1 MYLKR
6 KLHLSVIMQ
15 FLFFFSSFFSSV
27 VLAKKF
33 IIEVSSV
40 KEFTIESSMIRMKSG
55 ANQIVLN
62 KVNSEDSVKIGD
74 FEAIIVEYP
83 ELPLFFYS
91 MSSVKFIEE
100 DLPVKASRVDYYLE
114 NFENLQ
120 KSYVLQQ
127 NPVWGLDRIDQKPGV
142 LNAKYYST
150 STGGSDADVY
160 IVDTG
165 IDIAHPEF
173 EGRAVWGGNFVD
185 TVNTDCN
192 SHGTHVAGTVG
203 SKTYGVSKKTKLIAV
218 KVLDCSGG
226 GSFSGVLKGLEFVAQ
241 NAKTSKRPSVINMSL
256 GGPKSSATDRAIAN
270 LEAAGVSVVVAAGN
284 ENSDACN
291 VSPASN
297 VLAVSV
303 GATTRQNTKAGFSN
317 WGKCVSILAPGA
329 QILST
334 VPGGKIKEL
343 QGTSMA
349 SPHVAGV
356 YALILGENPRF
367 TPATMRKII
376 VSIST
381 KGAITGFSADTPNNM
396 LYSIV

>member
-1 MYLKR
+1 MR
-6 KLHLSVIMQ
+6 
-15 FLFFFSSFFSSV
+15 SSFLV
-27 VLAKKF
+27 QIVLAKKF

-40 KEFTIESSMIRMKSG
+40 QDFTVESSAFFSKGSQIR
-55 ANQIVLN
+55 LN
-62 KVNSEDSVKIGD
+62 KVKSEDSVKIGD

-91 MSSVKFIEE
+91 LSSVKFIEE
-100 DLPVKASRVDYYLE
+100 DLPVKISKTDYFLDA
-114 NFENLQ
+114 LQ
-120 KSYVLQQ
+120 KTYVLQE
-127 NPVWGLDRIDQKPGV
+127 NPIWGLDRIDQKPNA
-142 LNAKYYST
+142 LNSKYYST
-150 STGGSDADVY
+150 STGGVGADVY
-160 IVDTG
+160 VVDTG

-173 EGRAVWGGNFVD
+173 EGRAIWGGNFVD
-185 TVNTDCN
+185 NVNTDCN

-226 GSFSGVLKGLEFVAQ
+226 GSFSGVLRGLEFVA
-241 NAKTSKRPSVINMSL
+241 NSAKTSKRPSIVNMSL
-256 GGPKSSATDRAIAN
+256 GGPKSSATDRVISN

-284 ENSDACN
+284 ENADACN

-334 VPGGKIKEL
+334 VPGGKTKEL

-367 TPATMRKII
+367 SPAAMRKII

-381 KGAITGFSADTPNNM
+381 KGSITGFSADTPNNL

>member
-1 MYLKR
+1 MKYA
-6 KLHLSVIMQ
+6 S
-15 FLFFFSSFFSSV
+15 FLAST

-40 KEFTIESSMIRMKSG
+40 KDFTIESSSLN
-55 ANQIVLN
+55 ANFGNNQVVLN
-62 KVNSEDSVKIGD
+62 RVNSEDSVKIGD

-83 ELPLFFYS
+83 ELPLFFYGL
-91 MSSVKFIEE
+91 SSVKSIEE
-100 DLPVKASRVDYYLE
+100 DLPVKASRADYYLE
-114 NFENLQ
+114 NLQ
-120 KSYVLQQ
+120 KTYLLQQ
-127 NPVWGLDRIDQKPGV
+127 NPVWGLDRIDQKPNV

-150 STGGSDADVY
+150 STGGADADVY
-160 IVDTG
+160 VVDTG
-165 IDIAHPEF
+165 IDVTHPEF

-203 SKTYGVSKKTKLIAV
+203 SKTYGVSKRVRLVAV

-226 GSFSGVLKGLEFVAQ
+226 GSFSGVLKGLEFVA
-241 NAKTSKRPSVINMSL
+241 NSAKTSKRPSIINMSL

-284 ENSDACN
+284 ENADACN

-303 GATTRQNTKAGFSN
+303 GATTKQNTKAGFSN
-317 WGKCVSILAPGA
+317 WGKCVTILAPGA

-356 YALILGENPRF
+356 YALILSENPRF
-367 TPATMRKII
+367 SPATMRKVI

-381 KGAITGFSADTPNNM
+381 KNSITGFSADTSNNM

>member
-1 MYLKR
+1 MR
-6 KLHLSVIMQ
+6 
-15 FLFFFSSFFSSV
+15 SSFLV
-27 VLAKKF
+27 QIVLAKKF

-40 KEFTIESSMIRMKSG
+40 QDFTVESSAFFSKGSQIR
-55 ANQIVLN
+55 LN
-62 KVNSEDSVKIGD
+62 KVKSEDSVKIGD

-91 MSSVKFIEE
+91 LSSVKFIEE
-100 DLPVKASRVDYYLE
+100 DLPVKISRTDYFLDA
-114 NFENLQ
+114 LQ
-120 KSYVLQQ
+120 KTYVLQE
-127 NPVWGLDRIDQKPGV
+127 NPIWGLDRIDQKPNA
-142 LNAKYYST
+142 LNSKYYST
-150 STGGSDADVY
+150 STGGVGADVY
-160 IVDTG
+160 VVDTG

-173 EGRAVWGGNFVD
+173 EGRAIWGGNFVD

-226 GSFSGVLKGLEFVAQ
+226 GSFSGVLRGLEFVA
-241 NAKTSKRPSVINMSL
+241 NSAKTSKRPSIVNMSL
-256 GGPKSSATDRAIAN
+256 GGPKSSATDRVISN

-284 ENSDACN
+284 ENADACN

-334 VPGGKIKEL
+334 VPGGKTKEL

-367 TPATMRKII
+367 SPAAMRKII

-381 KGAITGFSADTPNNM
+381 KGSIAGFSADTPNNL

>member
-1 MYLKR
+1 MRNILPTA
-6 KLHLSVIMQ
+6 
-15 FLFFFSSFFSSV
+15 FSLAAF

-33 IIEVSSV
+33 IVEVSSL
-40 KEFTIESSMIRMKSG
+40 EAFTTESASFFSG
-55 ANQIVLN
+55 GTQVVLT
-62 KVNSEDSVKIGD
+62 KVDSDATIKVGN

-91 MSSVKFIEE
+91 LSSVKFIEE
-100 DLPVKASRVDYYLE
+100 DLPVKISRTDFFLE
-114 NFENLQ
+114 ELQ
-120 KSYVLQQ
+120 KTYVLQQ
-127 NPVWGLDRIDQKPGV
+127 NPVWGLDRIDQKPNV
-142 LNAKYYST
+142 LNSKYYST
-150 STGGSDADVY
+150 STGGIGADVY
-160 IVDTG
+160 VVDTG

-173 EGRAVWGGNFVD
+173 EGRAVWGGNFVGG
-185 TVNTDCN
+185 VNTDCN

-203 SKTYGVSKKTKLIAV
+203 SKTYGVSKKVKLVAV

-226 GSFSGVLKGLEFVAQ
+226 GSFSGVLKGLEFVA
-241 NAKTSKRPSVINMSL
+241 NSAKTSKRPSIVNMSL
-256 GGPKSSATDRAIAN
+256 GGPKSTATDKVIAN
-270 LEAAGVSVVVAAGN
+270 LEAIGVSVVVAAGN
-284 ENSDACN
+284 ENADACN

-303 GATTRQNTKAGFSN
+303 GAITRQNTKAGFSN
-317 WGKCVSILAPGA
+317 WGKCVTILAPGA

-334 VPGGKIKEL
+334 IPGGKTKEL

-367 TPATMRKII
+367 SPATMRKII

-381 KGAITGFSADTPNNM
+381 KGSITGFSADTPNNL